1 MRRAQE
7 KVQRQVS
14 ELIRKNGVTRPP
26 VPVESIAENLGI
38 EIRFEAAEDDLSGAL
53 IRKPKE
59 VVIGVNSAHHPNRQ
73 RFTIAH
79 EIGHFILHKG
89 NKAPRRR
96 RFSRQPARRVRQLG
110 GDRGKRVCSRAANA
124 DRICYA
130 RHEEIRTY
138 RPANHSETRQKV
150 PSQPQGNGNKAYQ
163 PWPRTAPI
171 TEAQPPPHILPR
183 R

>member
-89 NKAPRRR
+89 IKLHVDED
-96 RFSRQPARRVRQLG
+96 FRVNLRDG
-110 GDRGKRVCSRAANA
+110 SANWEEIEANA
-124 DRICYA
+124 FAAELLMPTEYVTRDTKKYERIDRPTILRLA
-130 RHEEIRTY
+130 RKYQVSHRAMEIKLTNLGLE
-138 RPANHSETRQKV
+138 P
-150 PSQPQGNGNKAYQ
+150 PQ
-163 PWPRTAPI
+163 
-171 TEAQPPPHILPR
+171 
-183 R
+183 